1 MNHRAHLHSVY
12 LPKSVSGTPYL
23 WFDSLQG
30 VESINGLFEYKLIV
44 KAKDEHGNPAHG
56 IEGLE
61 GYVSFEAYH
70 GSIIHPKEATPTKTP
85 SPTKASPLT

>member
-1 MNHRAHLHSVY
+1 MNHRAHLHSAY

-30 VESINGLFEYKLIV
+30 TECINGLFEYKLIV

-56 IEGLE
+56 IRH
-61 GYVSFEAYH
+61 SF
-70 GSIIHPKEATPTKTP
+70 IIYNAM
-85 SPTKASPLT
+85 SGIKADEQGMMRW